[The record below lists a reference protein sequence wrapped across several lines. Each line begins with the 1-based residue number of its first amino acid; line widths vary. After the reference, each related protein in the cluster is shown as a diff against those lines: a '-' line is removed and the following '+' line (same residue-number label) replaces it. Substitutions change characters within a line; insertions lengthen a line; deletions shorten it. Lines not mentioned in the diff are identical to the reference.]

1 MKTNYLSSSSMVVPS
16 VQSNN
21 GIEGDNRELL
31 LETEHETTLT
41 ECRRVK
47 SAPNILSEKS
57 KTSYNQ

>member
-1 MKTNYLSSSSMVVPS
+1 MVVPS